1 VHKRTK
7 KPLTGRTNWPKFLVL
22 LQKEALPCFKC
33 ARLIPT
39 GLDPDSRGIGVA
51 SVPAQKASGS
61 FLKKRT
67 KKLFTL
73 KRYADRNTYAK

>member
-1 VHKRTK
+1 VSKFFGFFSK
-7 KPLTGRTNWPKFLVL
+7 KNS
-22 LQKEALPCFKC
+22 
-33 ARLIPT
+33 LIPT
-39 GLDPDSRGIGVA
+39 GLDPDSCGIGVA
-51 SVPAQKASGS
+51 SVTAQKASGS

>member
-1 VHKRTK
+1 MVAGACPKRS
-7 KPLTGRTNWPKFLVL
+7 LVAPQISRL
-22 LQKEALPCFKC
+22 LYRLL
-33 ARLIPT
+33 RLIPA
-39 GLDPDSRGIGVA
+39 GLDPDSCGIGVA